1 MAADVARTVS
11 HDSSPI
17 LCSRGHHES
26 DDRAI
31 RIAFGVTVDEFSALE
46 IRQRVSSIFW
56 RMTTFRWLLCGLVI
70 AQWCF
75 WDVTTTSIL
84 RPVQL
89 EPVVTRLYN
98 EMHYGRTESLM
109 SLTVLSLL
117 IPFALWGLLA
127 AVTWLKAVVRPTVSD
142 RPR

>member
-1 MAADVARTVS
+1 MLLGQSLA
-11 HDSSPI
+11 I
-17 LCSRGHHES
+17 LPRSFALVVIMNHMTER
-26 DDRAI
+26 
-31 RIAFGVTVDEFSALE
+31 SALHSASLLMDSPQFE

-109 SLTVLSLL
+109 SLTLLSLL
-117 IPFALWGLLA
+117 IPLALWGLLA
-127 AVTWLKAVVRPTVSD
+127 TATWLKAVLRPTISA
-142 RPR
+142 RPN